1 MGTGRRQPS
10 ERERAISL
18 LVMGLVLVFATPFLL
33 PAGLGALV
41 IAVMLVRRGHQRYAM
56 AVVLPAVFALVFVTL
71 ALLD

>member
-1 MGTGRRQPS
+1 VGANRRQPS

-33 PAGLGALV
+33 PAGVGAVV
-41 IAVMLVRRGHQRYAM
+41 IAVMLVRRGHPRFAM
-56 AVVLPAVFALVFVTL
+56 AVLLPAVFALVFVSL